1 MNLCIFGE
9 PGFGKTTLVEALTRV
24 TEERLFGNGV
34 DYTFRE
40 MNDPDEAD
48 LLTQADVAV
57 LVSNTEGGLTDQS
70 DELLSLAEELNVA
83 HLAVFINKSDLI
95 DTISETMDMLQ
106 MEAFEKLDEYGFEDS
121 GFVVYGSATGALEDP
136 NGEWGDKI
144 IELLTMIENTWGVY

>member
-9 PGFGKTTLVEALTRV
+9 PGFGKTTLVEALTKV

-40 MNDPDEAD
+40 MNDQDEAD

-83 HLAVFINKSDLI
+83 HLAVFINKSAQSAKQWICSRWRHLRSWMNMDLKI
-95 DTISETMDMLQ
+95 PDSLF
-106 MEAFEKLDEYGFEDS
+106 MEAQPGHWKILMVNG
-121 GFVVYGSATGALEDP
+121 ATR
-136 NGEWGDKI
+136 
-144 IELLTMIENTWGVY
+144 LLNF